1 MALIG
6 TVAFV
11 TGATGGIGK
20 ATCKALAASGADVGI
35 CYHSK
40 PDAADALKR
49 ELEAMGRRAV
59 IVQADVSDKEQ
70 VLAAISTVVK
80 ELGPID
86 ILVNNAG
93 KTFSGKIED
102 ISEEDWDRCLAINLK
117 SAFFCTQAVVPG
129 MKSRR
134 RGAIVNLSSIAAKV
148 GGINAAACYS
158 VAKAGV
164 SCLTIQTAK
173 ELLSYG
179 VNANAIAPGIIDTP
193 MMDAYGPERKEAS
206 VKAVVRGMGKPE
218 DVANAVVFLASE
230 ESRYITGEILD
241 VNGGTLMD

>member
-1 MALIG
+1 MTLIG
-6 TVAFV
+6 KVAFV
-11 TGATGGIGK
+11 TGATGGIGE

-35 CYHSK
+35 CCYSK

-49 ELEAMGRRAV
+49 ELEAKGCRAV
-59 IVQADVSDKEQ
+59 VVRADVSNKEQ
-70 VLAAISTVVK
+70 VLAAIDTVVK

-93 KTFSGKIED
+93 KTFAGKIED
-102 ISEEDWDRCLAINLK
+102 LSEEEWDECLAVNLK
-117 SAFFCTQAVVPG
+117 SVFLCTQAVISG

-134 RGAIVNLSSIAAKV
+134 RGAIINLSSLAAKM

-158 VAKAGV
+158 ASKAAV

-173 ELLSYG
+173 ELLPYG

-193 MMDAYGPERKEAS
+193 MQDVYGPERKAAS
-206 VKAVVRGMGKPE
+206 ANAVVRGMGSPE
-218 DVANAVVFLASE
+218 DVANAIVFLASE

-241 VNGGTLMD
+241 VNGGVLMD